1 MRKLFAAL
9 LATVALATPAM
20 AQDSHS
26 IVAVVNDDIISTHDL
41 RQRVLFLLAT
51 TGAERDE
58 ASLARLQQQAL
69 RNLVDERLQVQESNK
84 YEQTIS
90 DDQIDRSVQRLIARN
105 NLSPEEVIQR
115 LASVGVSIDTLRE
128 QRRAEIGWQRIIN
141 GLYGS
146 RIRISDAQ
154 IDETLSRLTANAA
167 KPSYRVAEIFIEAT
181 PDIGGKEG
189 ALEGAKAMIT
199 QIEQGAPFPLLAQQ
213 FSSAPS
219 AAKGGDIGFVSE
231 GELRPEL
238 DAVVAT
244 LEPGAVSEPIET
256 PGGYY
261 VLAVLEKRISEAD
274 TIYRLRQINTTLT
287 DGADAS
293 EVETRFRGFKTRLT
307 SCDTMEADVAEIDGV
322 DTADMGQIKA
332 SEMTDDIRDLISGL
346 TEGQLSDPLV
356 TPQGVVALMVCEAET
371 TGSGIPTR
379 EQIEER
385 LLDQQLAQA
394 SRKHLRDL
402 RRKAAIV
409 TR

>member
-9 LATVALATPAM
+9 LATVAFATPVL
-20 AQDSHS
+20 AQESHS

-189 ALEGAKAMIT
+189 ALEGAKAMIA

-307 SCDTMEADVAEIDGV
+307 SCDTIEADVAEIDGV